1 MFSQPL
7 SFYTINLNVIQENE
21 FLQFLNHKVPMVTP
35 IEMKQEQVR
44 SNPKLGSCE
53 DEMKTSRS
61 FQLGHSPN
69 WTGPAR
75 RMAELA
81 ACSIQLGHPSSWT
94 DSARRMAKLV
104 ACSIQL
110 GHPPNWTGSA
120 RTSSARRMA
129 ELVTCSIQL
138 GHPPNW
144 TGLARWIWS
153 RVRSSSA
160 IRQAGLVQLGGWPS
174 WSRGQTSSAIRRAG
188 LVQLGGWPRWSF
200 WSIQLGHPPSWT
212 VCSVHP
218 SIKRA

>member
-7 SFYTINLNVIQENE
+7 SFYTINPNVIQENE

-44 SNPKLGSCE
+44 SNPELGSCE

-75 RMAELA
+75 QMAELV

-94 DSARRMAKLV
+94 DSARRMAELV

-120 RTSSARRMA
+120 RTGSARRMA

-144 TGLARWIWS
+144 T
-153 RVRSSSA
+153 SSA
-160 IRQAGLVQLGGWPS
+160 WRMADLVA
-174 WSRGQTSSAIRRAG
+174 WSN
-188 LVQLGGWPRWSF
+188 
-200 WSIQLGHPPSWT
+200 QLGHPPSWT
-212 VCSVHP
+212 GSAWQMAEMVVLVDPARPSAELDSVLCP
-218 SIKRA
+218 PFNKTGITYATGC